1 MDLSMKWLNE
11 FVDIDLKPRDFA
23 QAMTMTGSK
32 VESWRTEGEDIN
44 KVVVGRVLSVDKHP
58 NADKLVVCSVD
69 VGGEEPIQIV
79 TGATNVFAG
88 ALVPVAENGSTLP
101 GGVKIKKGKLR
112 GVESNGMLCS
122 LGELKLTKGD
132 FPYAVEDGIFIIEE
146 DCRPGDDIRKALG
159 IDDTVVEFEIT
170 PNRPD
175 CLSVIGLARETA
187 ATFDKPLRLHE
198 PQVKGGSAKT
208 RDYVDAVIR
217 EPELCYRYSARAV
230 KNVKIAP
237 SPRWMRE
244 RLRASGI
251 RPINNIVDITNYVCL
266 EYGQP
271 MHAFDYRYIAGG
283 VINVRRAVKGE
294 KIVTLEGASH
304 ELDESML
311 VIADKEKP
319 VAVAGI
325 MGGEYSGIMP
335 DTDTIVF
342 ESAMFNGAS
351 VRVTSRKLGLRTES
365 SARFEKGL
373 DAQGTLKAL
382 NRACELA
389 EMLGAGEPA
398 SDWIDVDCTDKT
410 PRTVRLDADWTN
422 RFLGT
427 DISEDFMVKALR
439 KLDFKV
445 EDNLIT
451 VPSYRGDVSQ
461 KADIAEEVARMFG
474 YDRIP
479 VRLMHGATVRGGL
492 TVRQK
497 FDQRARDTLLACG
510 LTEITTYSFISP
522 KYYDK
527 ILMPKDSPLRRS
539 VTIINPLGEDTSI
552 MRTTM
557 MPSMLEVLGKN
568 FSNRNLSAAMFEQG
582 TIYVPHGE
590 NELPD
595 ELPQTAIGMY
605 GEKYDFYT
613 LKGAV
618 EELLAMAGIRD
629 YDVEAVSDDPSFH
642 PGRCADVLLGGKRI
656 ARLGEV
662 YPDVSENYGIESRVY
677 YASVDAQ
684 ALFDNAALDRVY
696 TPLPKFPATVR
707 DIAVTCDEVL
717 PVLKLEKTIKSAAG
731 KSLESIELF
740 DVYRGHQIAQGK
752 KSVAFS
758 ITLRASD
765 RTLTDE
771 ETAKTMERIVSALK
785 NIGADL
791 RS

>member
-1 MDLSMKWLNE
+1 MDLSMKWLSE
-11 FVDIDLKPRDFA
+11 FVDIDAEPRDFA

-32 VESWRTEGEDIN
+32 VESWRTEGDGIN
-44 KVVVGRVLSVDKHP
+44 KVVVGRVISVDKHP

-69 VGGEEPIQIV
+69 VGGTEPLQIV
-79 TGATNVFAG
+79 TGASNVTAG
-88 ALVPVAENGSTLP
+88 ALVPVALSGSTLP

-122 LGELKLTKGD
+122 LGELKLTRGD

-146 DCRPGDDIRKALG
+146 ECKPGDDIRKAIGL
-159 IDDTVVEFEIT
+159 DDTVVEFEIT

-175 CLSVIGLARETA
+175 CLSVIGLAREAA
-187 ATFDKPLRLHE
+187 ATFGKPLRLHE
-198 PQVKGGSAKT
+198 PKVKGGSAKT
-208 RDYVDAVIR
+208 RDYVDAVIH

-283 VINVRRAVKGE
+283 VINVRRAKKGE
-294 KIVTLEGASH
+294 QIVTLEGARH

-311 VIADKEKP
+311 VIADRDKP

-342 ESAMFNGAS
+342 ESAMFCGAS

-373 DAQGTLKAL
+373 DAQGTLAAL

-398 SDWIDVDCTDKT
+398 GDCIDVDCTDKK

-427 DISEDFMVKALR
+427 GIPEDFMIKALR

-445 EDNLIT
+445 EDGVIT

-461 KADIAEEVARMFG
+461 KADIAEEVARMYG

-492 TVRQK
+492 NTRQK
-497 FDQRARDTLLACG
+497 FDRRVRDTLLGCG
-510 LTEITTYSFISP
+510 LTEITTYSFLSP
-522 KYYDK
+522 KDYDK
-527 ILMPKDSPLRRS
+527 ILMPQDSPMRRS
-539 VTIINPLGEDTSI
+539 VTIKNPLGEDTSI

-557 MPSMLEVLGKN
+557 MPSMLGVLGKN
-568 FSNRNLSAAMFEQG
+568 FSNRNLSAALFEQG
-582 TIYVPHGE
+582 TVYIPHAAG
-590 NELPD
+590 ELPD

-605 GEKYDFYT
+605 GEKCDFYT

-618 EELLAMAGIRD
+618 EELLGMAGIKD
-629 YDVEAVSDDPSFH
+629 YDVEAVTDDPSFH
-642 PGRCADVLLGGKRI
+642 PGRCADIFLDGKKL

-662 YPDVSENYGIESRVY
+662 YPDLCENYGIESRVY
-677 YASVDAQ
+677 YAAIDGE
-684 ALFDNAALDRVY
+684 ALYKNALLDRVY
-696 TPLPKFPATVR
+696 TPLPKFPATAR
-707 DIAVTCDEVL
+707 DIAVTCDDTL
-717 PVLKLEKTIKSAAG
+717 PVLRLEKTIRSAAG
-731 KSLESIELF
+731 RSLESIKLF
-740 DVYRGHQIAQGK
+740 DVYRGHQIAAGK

-758 ITLRASD
+758 ITLRVAD

-771 ETAKTMERIVSALK
+771 EAARTMERIVSALK
-785 NIGADL
+785 NIGAEL